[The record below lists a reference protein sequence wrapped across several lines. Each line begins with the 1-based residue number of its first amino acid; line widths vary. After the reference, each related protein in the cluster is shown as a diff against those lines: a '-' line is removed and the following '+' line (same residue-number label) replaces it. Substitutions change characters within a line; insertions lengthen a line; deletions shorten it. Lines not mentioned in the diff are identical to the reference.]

1 MWRFWPTPR
10 PRAGSRCAA
19 CTTPRRPG
27 PRPAPRCCW
36 CMPRAWSEAASC
48 RIRPGWHA
56 WASWSPPWTA
66 GEACPLVSIC
76 TVPTQAVARAPFV
89 LAYAS
94 VALRRLSRPA
104 SCHQTW
110 PHFPCAPLHCVCAQ
124 VPWPARRGRAQ
135 RPRHVRGCAGQ
146 VRCAVLLRAQWT
158 LALAQLPAALLR
170 ACGGWHAEQW
180 RVPLRD
186 SFSGPRCSRC
196 THEPPLLWCAPRLR
210 AWHGSGE
217 HPFILDNAWDVSRAL
232 DYLASRPD
240 VDATRMGA
248 SGVSMGG
255 MIAWFAAAADERL
268 AAVAPLIGVQHFGC
282 VVCCVCVCACAC
294 VRAT

>member
-1 MWRFWPTPR
+1 MLLWRCVAFLGPFLVIKPGHTFLVPR
-10 PRAGSRCAA
+10 SIACVRRYHGLRGEAGRSDRDTYEDALVRCAA
-19 CTTPRRPG
+19 LCCCGHGG
-27 PRPAPRCCW
+27 PWRW
-36 CMPRAWSEAASC
+36 HNC
-48 RIRPGWHA
+48 R
-56 WASWSPPWTA
+56 
-66 GEACPLVSIC
+66 L
-76 TVPTQAVARAPFV
+76 
-89 LAYAS
+89 
-94 VALRRLSRPA
+94 
-104 SCHQTW
+104 
-110 PHFPCAPLHCVCAQ
+110 
-124 VPWPARRGRAQ
+124 
-135 RPRHVRGCAGQ
+135 
-146 VRCAVLLRAQWT
+146 
-158 LALAQLPAALLR
+158 ALLR

-282 VVCCVCVCACAC
+282 VACWVCVCACAC